1 MSKKYLGLI
10 GPEDSVYLRLIQR
23 GAEKAGLPV
32 LRVSQRD
39 ERCGCYVIDSEA
51 GETGIRLTAEE
62 DIDCVQHPGLSCVAE
77 AALWYFDRMSIP
89 YETVGLIGR
98 GHAVQGLAEKLAK
111 DSHTV
116 LPCNQAMDPVFALR
130 TAQII
135 INSAPIATL
144 GLLDAVGVNRS
155 LIIDISGALEP
166 LPQRAGWKGAYVKRG
181 DIGKK
186 NVEILLNRAR
196 EALEI
201 LAETYDNV
209 NHPKHYCRE
218 GGMENI
224 EEMVLAFGREA
235 VMHFCLCNVWKYRY
249 RASDK
254 NREEDLKKSDW
265 YMRKYRELAANA
277 YISYD

>member
-1 MSKKYLGLI
+1 MDKKYLGLI

-23 GAEKAGLPV
+23 EAEAAGLLA

-51 GETGIRLTAEE
+51 GGADIQLTAEE

-111 DSHTV
+111 DSHIV
-116 LPCNQAMDPVFALR
+116 LPCNQAMDPVFALL

-135 INSAPIATL
+135 INSAPTATL

-166 LPQRAGWKGAYVKRG
+166 LPQRAGWKGIYISRG
-181 DIGKK
+181 EIGKK
-186 NVEILLNRAR
+186 NVEILLDRAQ
-196 EALEI
+196 AV
-201 LAETYDNV
+201 LAE
-209 NHPKHYCRE
+209 
-218 GGMENI
+218 
-224 EEMVLAFGREA
+224 
-235 VMHFCLCNVWKYRY
+235 
-249 RASDK
+249 
-254 NREEDLKKSDW
+254 
-265 YMRKYRELAANA
+265 
-277 YISYD
+277 